1 MCMTSAHG
9 TTNGSAYAI
18 WWAMLCGTSTQ
29 TDPGCT
35 RCPIFMRSLRSQPL
49 SSALRLRNNTREQHE
64 CTNLMH
70 SDLERQPVAFLGR
83 QAAALLA
90 HARAQLAVYLGV
102 AADDVVYVPNPT
114 TAINMIARSL
124 HLRPTDEILRTDHE
138 YGAMEWTR
146 RFVCHQTGAQY
157 VRQPLS
163 LPVTDA

>member
-1 MCMTSAHG
+1 MCMTNAHG

-70 SDLERQPVAFLGR
+70 SDLDEASSRHTPGSRAGGR
-83 QAAALLA
+83 LDSRLRGNDHQAA
-90 HARAQLAVYLGV
+90 
-102 AADDVVYVPNPT
+102 
-114 TAINMIARSL
+114 
-124 HLRPTDEILRTDHE
+124 
-138 YGAMEWTR
+138 
-146 RFVCHQTGAQY
+146 
-157 VRQPLS
+157 
-163 LPVTDA
+163 